1 MVLFCYN
8 LNVSCCVCSAWV
20 WLKPRQFFCFPK
32 GKAINITWTVKNVGV
47 GVTAHGAWYDR
58 VYLSKD
64 DKRG

>member
-1 MVLFCYN
+1 MSSLGVIKTYIIL
-8 LNVSCCVCSAWV
+8 
-20 WLKPRQFFCFPK
+20 CFPI